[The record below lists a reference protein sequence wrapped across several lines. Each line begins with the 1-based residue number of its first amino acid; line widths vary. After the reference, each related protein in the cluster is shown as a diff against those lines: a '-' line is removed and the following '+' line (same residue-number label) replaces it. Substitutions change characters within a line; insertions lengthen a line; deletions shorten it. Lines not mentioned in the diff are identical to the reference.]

1 MSTYESAVLRS
12 INDIH
17 REKKHWKR
25 SLIRLR
31 KLKRKC
37 SIFEANKC
45 VFTSLYVKQLRESC
59 IIITELKRFSN
70 IYATDNAAI
79 IPISLQ
85 TDNLMILLKAQRLA
99 TAFIKSFNFFILIS
113 QNKL

>member
-1 MSTYESAVLRS
+1 MSTYESAVLRDS
-12 INDIH
+12 SVNDIH

-45 VFTSLYVKQLRESC
+45 VFTSLYVKQL
-59 IIITELKRFSN
+59 
-70 IYATDNAAI
+70 
-79 IPISLQ
+79 
-85 TDNLMILLKAQRLA
+85 
-99 TAFIKSFNFFILIS
+99 
-113 QNKL
+113 